1 MSMVIENSNV
11 SRKPASRK
19 PKIALIYLGRR
30 GGGPVYAL
38 EMAKALNE
46 KAELLCVVSRQVENL
61 SQWENAGLRILE
73 VDTYTNFISFIFS
86 TLKFWRFSKLAN
98 NIRSFK
104 PDVVYYPML
113 HYWAPILNKFLKSV
127 PKIVTVHDVKP
138 HKGEESR
145 VFQWMTHTSI
155 RQADKVVILSEV
167 FRKDLENMGIDS
179 NSIVVIPHGEFSYY
193 TQLGGMTGT
202 AKMGRTILFF
212 GRIHEYKGIG
222 VLLEAFKRIKD
233 EVPDAK
239 LILAG
244 SGDIGP
250 YKNLLA
256 GLKDVE
262 IVNRWIPDN
271 EVAQYFQVA
280 DLVVVPYIDASQS
293 GVIPLAYSFG
303 LPVVASRIGG
313 IPEQVDDGKTGFLV
327 EPGNAEVLAEKCTF
341 LLMNRELLKEM
352 GRRALEKSKTELS
365 WSRAANKLIEV
376 VLELSRENPSL
387 L

>member
-1 MSMVIENSNV
+1 
-11 SRKPASRK
+11 
-19 PKIALIYLGRR
+19 
-30 GGGPVYAL
+30 VYAL

-46 KAELLCVVSRQVENL
+46 KVELLCVVSRQVENL
-61 SQWENAGLRILE
+61 SQWKNAGLRILE
-73 VDTYTNFISFIFS
+73 VDTYTNSISFVFS
-86 TLKFWRFSKLAN
+86 TLKFWRFSKLAS
-98 NIRSFK
+98 NIKNFN

-113 HYWAPILNKFLKSV
+113 HYWVPILNKFLKNI

-167 FRKDLENMGIDS
+167 FRKDLENMGIDN

-202 AKMGRTILFF
+202 AKTGKTILFF

-256 GLKDVE
+256 GLQDVE

-280 DLVVVPYIDASQS
+280 DLVVVPYTDASQS

-313 IPEQVDDGKTGFLV
+313 IPEQVDDGETGFLV
-327 EPGNAEVLAEKCTF
+327 EPGDAQALAEKCVF
-341 LLMNRELLKEM
+341 LLMNKELLKQM

-365 WSRAANKLIEV
+365 WSGAANKMMKI
-376 VLELSRENPSL
+376 VLELSHENSSL